1 MIPRFSKEVKLSY
14 DLSHDSHQSV
24 QVVAQYGE
32 KKQVLRNYDVGNTQT
47 EDSVVFE
54 VPEEW
59 LNKEVKLYLENKEG
73 DQSAA
78 ETRVFVPESGPR
90 LQVPAV
96 LSFGTHPIPAFN
108 QYLFAESQP
117 IKVEDNSRLE
127 KSKWTVKVKIDTPL
141 KNSQQQELRDALI
154 FVDKTGDILL
164 SDKAQP
170 VWEGSGSATLAENRL
185 KLLLRPTDHVGEYHG
200 SLVWMFEDAP
210 Q

>member
-127 KSKWTVKVKIDTPL
+127 KA
-141 KNSQQQELRDALI
+141 NGQ
-154 FVDKTGDILL
+154 
-164 SDKAQP
+164 
-170 VWEGSGSATLAENRL
+170 
-185 KLLLRPTDHVGEYHG
+185 
-200 SLVWMFEDAP
+200 
-210 Q
+210 

>member
-1 MIPRFSKEVKLSY
+1 M
-14 DLSHDSHQSV
+14 
-24 QVVAQYGE
+24 
-32 KKQVLRNYDVGNTQT
+32 
-47 EDSVVFE
+47 
-54 VPEEW
+54 
-59 LNKEVKLYLENKEG
+59 
-73 DQSAA
+73 
-78 ETRVFVPESGPR
+78 FVPESGLR

-141 KNSQQQELRDALI
+141 KNSQQHELRDALI

-170 VWEGSGSATLAENRL
+170 VWGRQWIRHIS
-185 KLLLRPTDHVGEYHG
+185 
-200 SLVWMFEDAP
+200 
-210 Q
+210 